1 MENCITKAFLFA
13 LKKRER
19 EREKYL
25 KCPPMGKGQ
34 ALGDSP
40 QIFPSIKS
48 KCVPFLPHPLGLG
61 AQGSSPI
68 PQVGVGGF
76 WGAEP
81 SPGGWSST
89 CTELQTLLGW
99 WDAGGRDSSCVSG
112 EEGRVP
118 CASSRSPPRRGRLC
132 QHALLILVLSAL
144 FSDINGTSEDINYQ
158 LTAAIV
164 RGLWDLMIPLVL
176 KKLLWR
182 QQ

>member
-13 LKKRER
+13 LKKR

-68 PQVGVGGF
+68 HR
-76 WGAEP
+76 
-81 SPGGWSST
+81 
-89 CTELQTLLGW
+89 LGW
-99 WDAGGRDSSCVSG
+99 VGFG
-112 EEGRVP
+112 
-118 CASSRSPPRRGRLC
+118 
-132 QHALLILVLSAL
+132 VLSRAL
-144 FSDINGTSEDINYQ
+144 
-158 LTAAIV
+158 AA
-164 RGLWDLMIPLVL
+164 GAAPAPSSKHCWG
-176 KKLLWR
+176 W
-182 QQ
+182 